1 MPQFAAATVDSVEQG
16 GDLVTFR
23 VRARAGDAACPGCR
37 RRSARVHA
45 RYQRQLADLPLG
57 GRRVRIIVHVR
68 RFKCAS
74 PRCAQSTFSEQ
85 IPGLT
90 TPFAR
95 RTPPLNSAL
104 AEVAL
109 ALAGRPGSRLA
120 GKLAM
125 PCCRDVLIQLIR
137 AQPVPGTG
145 HIDVVGVDDF
155 AIRRG
160 QSYSTILIDM
170 DSHKPVDVLPG
181 RESGTLAAWLREHPG
196 VKIVCRDRAGAYA
209 EGIRDGAP
217 DAIQVADRFH
227 LWKNVCEAAGKT
239 VAAHH
244 HCLRAAAAAQ
254 AGPGAPEPAA
264 LVPAARPVAPPE
276 PVALPER
283 PCRLAKRTRDRYTQ
297 VQDCLARGLS
307 RAAAARDL
315 SLDIQTV
322 RRFANASCAE
332 ELLGKAEHR
341 STKLDP
347 FIDLVNRRW
356 NEGVTNA
363 EAITAE
369 LRTLGFKGNAQVVR
383 RYLRPFRLPG
393 TSRSHP
399 DPDRR
404 KPAPTVPAV
413 PKPRAISKALL
424 THPDRLSEDDALI
437 VKNATAGCAHLER
450 LQQHIRSFAKIMAQ
464 RRGQELAAWL
474 EAVEADDLPELRS
487 LAAGMR
493 RDLPAVINGLTLEH
507 NSGAVEGNVT
517 RVKRL
522 KRDGYGRAKFDLLRA
537 QILLAA

>member
-1 MPQFAAATVDSVEQG
+1 V
-16 GDLVTFR
+16 R
-23 VRARAGDAACPGCR
+23 V
-37 RRSARVHA
+37 
-45 RYQRQLADLPLG
+45 
-57 GRRVRIIVHVR
+57 IVHVR

-85 IPGLT
+85 VPGLT

-95 RTPPLNSAL
+95 RTPPLTSAL

-125 PCCRDVLIQLIR
+125 PCCRDVLIRLIR
-137 AQPVPGTG
+137 AQPVPGAG
-145 HIDVVGVDDF
+145 HIDVLGVDDF

-160 QSYSTILIDM
+160 QSYNTILIDM

-181 RESGTLAAWLREHPG
+181 RESGTLAAWLREHPEIQ
-196 VKIVCRDRAGAYA
+196 VVCRDRAGAYA

-254 AGPGAPEPAA
+254 AGLAGPEPAA
-264 LVPAARPVAPPE
+264 LVTAAEPMAPPG
-276 PVALPER
+276 R
-283 PCRLAKRTRDRYTQ
+283 PCRLAERTRDRYTQ
-297 VQDCLARGLS
+297 VQECLARGLS
-307 RAAAARDL
+307 RATAAREL

-347 FIDLVNRRW
+347 FIDLVNQRW

-369 LRTLGFKGNAQVVR
+369 LRPLGFKGDAQVVR

-450 LQQHIRSFAKIMAQ
+450 LQQHVRSFAKIMAQ
-464 RRGQELAAWL
+464 RRGQELPAWL

>member
-1 MPQFAAATVDSVEQG
+1 LPQFAAATVDSVEQG

-23 VRARAGDAACPGCR
+23 VRARASDAACPGCR

-45 RYQRQLADLPLG
+45 RYQRQLSDLPLG
-57 GRRVRIIVHVR
+57 GRRVRIIVHGR
-68 RFKCAS
+68 RFKCAN

-85 IPGLT
+85 LPGLT

-95 RTPPLNSAL
+95 RTPPLTSAL

-120 GKLAM
+120 AKLAM
-125 PCCRDVLIQLIR
+125 PCCRDVLIRLIR

-145 HIDVVGVDDF
+145 HIDVLGVDDF

-160 QSYSTILIDM
+160 QSYNTILIDM
-170 DSHKPVDVLPG
+170 DTRRPVDVLPD

-196 VKIVCRDRAGAYA
+196 VKVVCRDRAGAYA

-227 LWKNVCEAAGKT
+227 LWKNLCEAAGKT

-254 AGPGAPEPAA
+254 AGPTGPEPAA
-264 LVPAARPVAPPE
+264 PVTATEPAAPS
-276 PVALPER
+276 ER
-283 PCRLAKRTRDRYTQ
+283 PCRLAERTRARYAE
-297 VQDCLARGLS
+297 VQECLARGLS
-307 RAAAARDL
+307 RAAAAL
-315 SLDIQTV
+315 ELNLDIQTV
-322 RRFANASCAE
+322 RRFANATCAE

-347 FIDLVNRRW
+347 FIDLVNQRR

-369 LRTLGFKGNAQVVR
+369 LRTLGFKGDAQAVR
-383 RYLRPFRLPG
+383 RYLKPFRLPG

-399 DPDRR
+399 DPHRR
-404 KPAPTVPAV
+404 KPAPTTQAV

-450 LQQHIRSFAKIMAQ
+450 LQQHVRSFAKIMAQ
-464 RRGQELAAWL
+464 RRGQELPAWL
-474 EAVEADDLPELRS
+474 EAAEADDLPELRS
-487 LAAGMR
+487 LATGMR
-493 RDLPAVINGLTLEH
+493 RDLPAIINGLTLEH

-517 RVKRL
+517 RVKR
-522 KRDGYGRAKFDLLRA
+522 DGYGRANFDLLRA